1 MIDGALNGLP
11 GTTLGERKGLCVAD
25 LPLFE
30 CLGTD
35 LDNLPKKPFFFLAE
49 SFGIESGVVSGD
61 KNAPSNDETEED
73 LVCLPDEGPLA
84 VALEPSPLGARNTS
98 VSKLESVF
106 SGNSFP
112 LLSIKRS
119 G

>member
-1 MIDGALNGLP
+1 M
-11 GTTLGERKGLCVAD
+11 VV

-30 CLGTD
+30 CLTTD
-35 LDNLPKKPFFFLAE
+35 LDNLSKKPFFFLTD

-61 KNAPSNDETEED
+61 KNASSSDETEED
-73 LVCLPDEGPLA
+73 LICLPIEGPLA
-84 VALEPSPLGARNTS
+84 MAQELSPLGVRITS
-98 VSKLESVF
+98 VSESESVF